1 MTWDF
6 TTCICHM
13 WYIIENLVL
22 KYTTYHCQKQI
33 IVVGLSKGLKNGND
47 LESDDLQ
54 TSILLHLVRVENQ
67 IDCLDNSMCCLHV
80 FLTNLK
86 KLFLY
91 LSTYMFSTS

>member
-54 TSILLHLVRVENQ
+54 TSILLHLVRVEKQ
-67 IDCLDNSMCCLHV
+67 IDCLDISMCCLHV